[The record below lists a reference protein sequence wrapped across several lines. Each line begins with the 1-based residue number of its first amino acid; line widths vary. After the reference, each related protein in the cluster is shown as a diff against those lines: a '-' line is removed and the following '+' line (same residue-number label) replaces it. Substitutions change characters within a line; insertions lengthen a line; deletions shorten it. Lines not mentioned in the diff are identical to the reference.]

1 MANIIISD
9 LDNADEKKFIFN
21 LNNLDKASIFGGGY
35 NDVNQILNYGIK
47 ALEFVLVIY
56 AIDRISFLT
65 KTFKK

>member
-35 NDVNQILNYGIK
+35 NDVNQILNY
-47 ALEFVLVIY
+47 
-56 AIDRISFLT
+56 D
-65 KTFKK
+65 

>member
-56 AIDRISFLT
+56 AIDSISFLT

>member
-47 ALEFVLVIY
+47 AIEFVLVIY
-56 AIDRISFLT
+56 AIDSISFLT

>member
-56 AIDRISFLT
+56 AIDHKCWILQ
-65 KTFKK
+65 

>member
-56 AIDRISFLT
+56 AIDSISFLT
-65 KTFKK
+65 KAFKK

>member
-1 MANIIISD
+1 MANIIISY

-56 AIDRISFLT
+56 AIDSISFLT